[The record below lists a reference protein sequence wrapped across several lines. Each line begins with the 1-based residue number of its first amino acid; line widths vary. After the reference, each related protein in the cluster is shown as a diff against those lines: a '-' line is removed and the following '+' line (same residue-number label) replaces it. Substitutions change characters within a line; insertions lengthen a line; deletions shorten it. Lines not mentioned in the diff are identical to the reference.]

1 MKLLVISDLHVG
13 PKARAQDFSTVPE
26 DMACRNTPDYLK
38 EFEDL
43 VDESKLE
50 VTHILIAGDITQSAA
65 YEEFDKAAE
74 KIKQLANK
82 LNVEE
87 SRIFFVP
94 GNHDGNWDDEKAS
107 IAKNEPLTVS
117 ISKKY
122 FNIKEHPF
130 FSSLLNNARFNNMY
144 TSPFGSIWMDEELM
158 VVGVNSSANDL
169 STSDLHHGLVKL
181 DDLVTLKSQLSEL
194 DSSGKLKVIITHHH
208 PKNYADR
215 TFPENDC
222 SIMQNADC
230 FLRLATENEFDVIVH
245 GHKHIPRFDIHSDV
259 NNFPIVTLS
268 SGSFSASLKDYHN
281 GVANFFHIIEVEGN
295 CPINN
300 NILGKVISW
309 AYFDNS
315 GWITA
320 DKLRDYISHEEFFG
334 DVRNKKVLKNE
345 LRSEIK
351 NHLLINDFFR
361 WSSFL
366 IKKPN
371 MKYCNL
377 NLRENAIKEICLDE
391 GWEYCPI
398 MNNGGDFMIMREDL
412 Q

>member
-13 PKARAQDFSTVPE
+13 PKARAQDFSTAPE
-26 DMACRNTPDYLK
+26 DMACRNTPDYLN

-43 VDESKLE
+43 VDKSQLA
-50 VTHILIAGDITQSAA
+50 VTHILIAGDITQSAT

-74 KIKQLANK
+74 NIQKLAKI
-82 LNVEE
+82 LNVEQNK
-87 SRIFFVP
+87 IFFVP
-94 GNHDGNWDDEKAS
+94 GNHDGNWEDERVS
-107 IAKNEPLTVS
+107 IANKEPRTLS

-122 FNIKEHPF
+122 SNIKEHPF
-130 FSSLLNNARFNNMY
+130 FYNLLNNAKFKGMF
-144 TSPFGSIWMDEELM
+144 TSPFGSIWMDEDLV

-169 STSDLHHGLVKL
+169 ATNDLHHGSVNL
-181 DDLVTLKSQLSEL
+181 DDLDILKSQLSEL
-194 DSSGKLKVIITHHH
+194 DSSGRLKVLITHHH

-230 FLRLATENEFDVIVH
+230 FLRFATENEFDVIVH
-245 GHKHIPRFDIHSDV
+245 GHKHIPRFDIHSDA

-281 GVANFFHIIEVEGN
+281 GVGNFFHIIDVEGN
-295 CPINN
+295 CPTNK

-309 AYFDNS
+309 AYFDNN

-320 DKLRDYISHEEFFG
+320 DNSRDYISHEEFFG
-334 DVRNKKVLKNE
+334 DVRNKNVLKDE
-345 LRSEIK
+345 FRSEIK
-351 NHLLINDFFR
+351 DHLLENDYFR
-361 WSSFL
+361 WSNFL
-366 IKKPN
+366 IKKPE

-377 NLRENAIKEICLDE
+377 NLRENAIKEICLE
-391 GWEYCPI
+391 ECWEYCP
-398 MNNGGDFMIMREDL
+398 MKNGSDFMIMREDL
-412 Q
+412 K